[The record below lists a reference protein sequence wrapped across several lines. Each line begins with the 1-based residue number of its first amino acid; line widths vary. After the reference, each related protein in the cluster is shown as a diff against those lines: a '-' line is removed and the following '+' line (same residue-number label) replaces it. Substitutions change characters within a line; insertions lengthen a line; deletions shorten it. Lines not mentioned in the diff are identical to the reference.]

1 MKFAQ
6 MAAKVRLRTEEKP
19 LSKQSVG
26 QLVSEVKFLKNILH
40 LKQSG
45 RGVSE
50 IIYKM
55 KQVEEENSRLK
66 QLLQERDTLSQPFT
80 PISRNFTSHEKST
93 TRDSLFKKQAE
104 KQVKEKHLDEIGEEI
119 GTRDLNDKESKL
131 DNKVSFP
138 QLALS
143 PISKLPTAPLE
154 IDEEEESEEEQNQT
168 VKRFPK
174 LQKVQIIRFNKDR
187 DWQRDQS
194 QSFRVNTDN
203 SSHYSPKKELAS
215 LKTSPSNR
223 VIGINKLSPNSIKL
237 PAIKSFEKLKLKL
250 KEGHY
255 SFRHPQFAEPY
266 KLSPKYHFGSTYKSA
281 SGMQKG
287 GLRISLANLSSE
299 PPGTKLDD
307 ISQVSRN
314 HTLWSDK
321 FRTLSKER
329 STNSINKSIAQD
341 SKLSKFL
348 KELAELRF

>member
-19 LSKQSVG
+19 MSKQSVG

-80 PISRNFTSHEKST
+80 PISRNFSRHEKST

-104 KQVKEKHLDEIGEEI
+104 KQIKEIHIDEI

-131 DNKVSFP
+131 DNTVSFP

-194 QSFRVNTDN
+194 QSFRVNTDR
-203 SSHYSPKKELAS
+203 SSRYSPEKGLAS

-223 VIGINKLSPNSIKL
+223 VIGINKLSSNSIKL

-250 KEGHY
+250 REGHH
-255 SFRHPQFAEPY
+255 SFRHPQLAEPSR
-266 KLSPKYHFGSTYKSA
+266 LSPKYHFGSTYKSA

-299 PPGTKLDD
+299 PPGTKLED
-307 ISQVSRN
+307 ISRGIRN

-329 STNSINKSIAQD
+329 STNSINKSTAHD